1 MLHFYLT
8 QYNGQILGPIAKGL
22 GYIFSAIY
30 NFLSQIG
37 IENAAITIILF
48 TFCVNLLML
57 PLTIKQQKFSKMQSK
72 MQPEMAK
79 IQEKYKGKKDNAS
92 MYAQQE
98 EMKALYEKYG
108 TSPAGGCLPM
118 IVTMVVF
125 FALYR
130 VIYAIPAYVPQINE
144 IYQEVAVVAQEQQ
157 SEEALDYIVEVGKDL
172 NITTVSW
179 DKVDVET
186 LKENPNYVIDAFTK
200 FGRSNWDDL
209 SEKFANGDERKIVED
224 GANHIMKVNSIFG
237 DLNLAETPQDKPF
250 PGFIIPILCMI
261 MQYIQTHLIMS
272 KQKMNAQDPTMASMN
287 MMNKVMPVM
296 SGLISIG
303 FPIGN
308 GIYLASSSVFRII
321 QQIFVNKSMDNMDVD
336 AEIEKNM
343 AKAQKKREK
352 MHLEAS
358 DGSIKNVANMKTI
371 NRSVN
376 DIAKMNTKKEEDNNN
391 AETKQYEKGSIA
403 SIAHMM
409 EQGKKK

>member
-79 IQEKYKGKKDNAS
+79 IQVKYKGKKDNAS

-200 FGRSNWDDL
+200 FGRSNWDEL

>member
-8 QYNGQILGPIAKGL
+8 QYNGQILGPIAKVL

-30 NFLSQIG
+30 NLLSQIG
-37 IENAAITIILF
+37 IENAAVTIILF
-48 TFCVNLLML
+48 TFFVNLLMM

-98 EMKALYEKYG
+98 EMKALYAKYG

-118 IVTMVVF
+118 IVTMIVF

-130 VIYAIPAYVPQINE
+130 VIYAIPAYVPQIKE
-144 IYQEVAVVAQEQQ
+144 IYEQVANIAQGNE
-157 SEEALDYIVEVGKDL
+157 SALNYILEAGKDL
-172 NITTVSW
+172 KITAVSW
-179 DKVDVET
+179 DSMTVDT
-186 LKENPNYVIDAFTK
+186 LKENTNYIIDAFTK
-200 FGRSNWDDL
+200 FGRSNWDAL
-209 SEKFANGDERKIVED
+209 SAFFSGNNGQIVTE

-237 DLNLAETPQDKPF
+237 DLNLAETPLAKPF
-250 PGFIIPILCMI
+250 PGLILPILSVI
-261 MQYIQTHLIMS
+261 AQYIQTHLVMS
-272 KQKMNAQDPTMASMN
+272 KQKMNTEDPTMASMN
-287 MMNKVMPVM
+287 MMNKVMPIV
-296 SGLISIG
+296 SGFICLG

-308 GIYLASSSVFRII
+308 GIYLVSSSLFRII
-321 QQIFVNKSMDNMDVD
+321 QQLLVNKSMDNMDVE

-352 MHLEAS
+352 LHLEAS
-358 DGSIKNVANMKTI
+358 DGSIKNVANMKTNNI
-371 NRSVN
+371 SVN
-376 DIAKMNTKKEEDNNN
+376 DIAKMNTKKAENKNNS
-391 AETKQYEKGSIA
+391 EKKQYEKGSIA

-409 EQGKKK
+409 EQSKEE